1 MSRDTAL
8 AVALAAFLDSC
19 RIERG
24 LSAHTVSAYSGDL
37 ARFVEHAA
45 RSGVDAPGGLGR
57 ERVSEFLASLARQG
71 IGPRSRAPRARLR
84 CDVRAWLQREGLL
97 KHDILIGVHAPKQ
110 QRPPAA
116 HAASRRRAR
125 LVDSA
130 RGDGPLPARSRHA
143 RTRLLVGAARA
154 SDGMPLGSLDRRRG
168 VCAYSAK
175 ACASGS
181 CRSAN
186 RRCAQSSAGWR
197 RDGRC
202 CASRASLERC
212 VVPRIA
218 AAR

>member
-71 IGPRSRAPRARLR
+71 IGPRSPLPSRSSR

-116 HAASRRRAR
+116 HAASRRDAR

-143 RTRLLVGAARA
+143 RTRLLSGLRRSGERHAARLA
-154 SDGMPLGSLDRRRG
+154 RSKAGRG
-168 VCAYSAK
+168 AYSAK